1 MAARRAQTPTL
12 LVLLLA
18 ASLAGCGGMRA
29 VGEGAWRTGQPTP
42 ETIEFAARQLGVRT
56 VVSLR
61 GANPERASYRDEL
74 AACERLGLVHH
85 SLGWSAFGVSDAQV
99 DELVEIFRTSPGGF
113 LLHCY
118 AGRDRTSLAAA
129 VYRLVAL
136 GHDPAAAGSEL
147 SFVPHGHLPWFGFGA
162 MDDAWQRFVAR
173 YRPAERPGE
182 AASASRLEDTPE
194 SRRSH
199 SSTHAR

>member
-1 MAARRAQTPTL
+1 MSMVERRRARRH
-12 LVLLLA
+12 LVLLLLSA
-18 ASLAGCGGMRA
+18 FLAGCGGMRA

-61 GANPERASYRDEL
+61 GANPERTSYREEI

-85 SLGWSAFGVSDAQV
+85 SLSWSAFGVSDAQI
-99 DELVEIFRTSPGGF
+99 DELVEVFRTSPGGF
-113 LLHCY
+113 LIHCY

-129 VYRLVAL
+129 IYRLVVL
-136 GHDPAAAGSEL
+136 GHDPDAAASEL

-162 MDDAWQRFVAR
+162 MDDAWARFVAR
-173 YRPAERPGE
+173 YRAG
-182 AASASRLEDTPE
+182 AADIAG
-194 SRRSH
+194 SRRSQ
-199 SSTHAR
+199 SSTQAR